1 MACQRKGRA
10 ETGALPLA
18 VGAGLRENGGTMS
31 PAPET
36 SADRHAAS
44 HGADF
49 ARDWPLDPAITY
61 LNHGGFGVTPNSVLE
76 AQEQWRRRIER
87 NPTRFLSRELEAE
100 LRAASLPV
108 ARVVGADPQDL
119 VFVENATTGLN
130 AVLRCFPFRP
140 GDEILITSLVYPA
153 IRKAARFAAEQSGAQ
168 VIEVPIPLPLVT
180 SGDILTAVSS
190 RLGKRTRL
198 AIFDHIASH
207 SALVLPVAELT
218 RLAQEAGAQV
228 LIDGA
233 HVPGM
238 LALDVSALG
247 ADWYVG
253 NLHKWF
259 FAPRSCGFLWAAPA
273 VQADLHPLAIS
284 HGYGTGFR
292 PEFEWTGTRDV
303 TASLSAPAGIA
314 FHGRLGG
321 SALMGRNRVLAREG
335 AALLARFWGSPLGGP
350 PDSFA
355 AMVTVQ
361 LPLTGDCSAA
371 RAEAITRE
379 LSERH
384 HIEAA
389 VVALGDRLWVRIAAQ
404 DYNRMSDYEN
414 LAAVFRPGAA

>member
-1 MACQRKGRA
+1 M
-10 ETGALPLA
+10 
-18 VGAGLRENGGTMS
+18 
-31 PAPET
+31 
-36 SADRHAAS
+36 AAS
-44 HGADF
+44 ASPRTVCWKRKSNGVA
-49 ARDWPLDPAITY
+49 ASSAIPRDSSP
-61 LNHGGFGVTPNSVLE
+61 GK
-76 AQEQWRRRIER
+76 
-87 NPTRFLSRELEAE
+87 LEAE

-350 PDSFA
+350 PEF
-355 AMVTVQ
+355 
-361 LPLTGDCSAA
+361 LRGN
-371 RAEAITRE
+371 
-379 LSERH
+379 
-384 HIEAA
+384 
-389 VVALGDRLWVRIAAQ
+389 GDRAAALDRGLQ
-404 DYNRMSDYEN
+404 CRPRRSDN
-414 LAAVFRPGAA
+414 PRAFRASPYRSRGGCAGGSVMGTDCGAGL